1 MNIEDA
7 KVTNEAIKKIE
18 DEMKENY
25 KTITTCRNKDYVLTN
40 KLNELKMNECR
51 KRIGKCFIKGEMVYR
66 IIGISELQ
74 HDYRGPSSFNEFIYS
89 VLTFK
94 YPFNNSL
101 NPFETDEINLC
112 PSLITQYE
120 EIPKEVFNQMFLDVN
135 EQWVQLLA

>member
-25 KTITTCRNKDYVLTN
+25 KTITACRNKDYVLTN

-66 IIGISELQ
+66 IIGISELR

-89 VLTFK
+89 VLAFE

-112 PSLITQYE
+112 PSLITAYE